1 MNEYIFVAG
10 EDDFE
15 TIAKV
20 SADDIETAKI
30 KYAKNLWEI
39 DNYMLKLVESNTVN
53 ESFWEQYFYEL
64 ISNRDGSW
72 LQEIDQTKKLFK
84 DNLEKDFSPEIS
96 KELLDYFFDR
106 EKEINDLSDEAKLK
120 ISEVQVKDLL
130 ENNFLRIYLLDEIR
144 SIS

>member
-1 MNEYIFVAG
+1 MTDYIFVAG

-15 TIAKV
+15 TIVKV
-20 SADDIETAKI
+20 SADNIETAKI

-64 ISNRDGSW
+64 TSNRDGSW
-72 LQEIDQTKKLFK
+72 LQDIDQTKKLFK
-84 DNLEKDFSPEIS
+84 TNLEKDFSPEIS
-96 KELLDYFFDR
+96 EELLDYFFDR
-106 EKEINDLSDEAKLK
+106 EKEIDDLSDKAKLK
-120 ISEVQVKDLL
+120 ISQVQVKELL
-130 ENNFLRIYLLDEIR
+130 ENNDLRIYPLDEMK